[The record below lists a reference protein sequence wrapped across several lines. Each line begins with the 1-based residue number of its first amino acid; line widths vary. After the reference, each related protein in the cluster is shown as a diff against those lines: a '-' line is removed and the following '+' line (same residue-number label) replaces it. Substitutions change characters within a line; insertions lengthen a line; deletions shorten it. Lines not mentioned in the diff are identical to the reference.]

1 MKPMNDEQ
9 LIQEINFLKNELGV
23 SYKQIAKLVGI
34 TQQTLYKFLTGEAP
48 SCIGYEKKERLKR
61 VINNYK
67 QVKIGQKGDK

>member
-48 SCIGYEKKERLKR
+48 SCIGYEKKEQLKR